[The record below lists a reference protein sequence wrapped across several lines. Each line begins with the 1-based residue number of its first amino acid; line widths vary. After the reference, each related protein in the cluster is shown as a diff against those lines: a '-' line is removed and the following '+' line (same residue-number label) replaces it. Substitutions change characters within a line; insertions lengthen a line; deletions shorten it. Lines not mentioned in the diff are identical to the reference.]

1 MLDVCRDDDLGHEA
15 TRRGASR
22 RILVHPRLRIAT
34 HTLTCSPPRN
44 PLPKPFNT
52 NIPPPLPP
60 SYTLHARPA
69 LTYSLTA
76 RFYYG
81 TASNDEW
88 LVYKSALW
96 LTSRHP
102 HLAATLRDSEDGELC
117 LIEAT
122 EALPDWISPENSE
135 NR

>member
-1 MLDVCRDDDLGHEA
+1 MDV
-15 TRRGASR
+15 AS
-22 RILVHPRLRIAT
+22 LVASLLASALASLART
-34 HTLTCSPPRN
+34 TLSPHN
-44 PLPKPFNT
+44 PN
-52 NIPPPLPP
+52 PPLP
-60 SYTLHARPA
+60 TLA

-102 HLAATLRDSEDGELC
+102 LLAATLRDSEDGELC
-117 LIEAT
+117 LIEAA
-122 EALPDWISPENSE
+122 EALPDWVSPENSE